1 MRACAFFPPSL
12 DPVLDRG
19 KRDKDAVV
27 APEVPTRGPGGQAVF
42 DHQPYRQI
50 NHAVGVLSA
59 GWRQIREVGV
69 KVLATLRTVVLRIG
83 DDEIAW
89 TPEVEI
95 AQVVQ
100 RPLKLL
106 VPIGGVPAAWT
117 WLPLV
122 SATRGD
128 DLWRW
133 QVCNRGNPFGGIGS
147 IRTRTE
153 HDCGLLTRML
163 EPALYDKCPT
173 GATPKPGKDAIVS
186 IFAGFLGNFL
196 FALLGVGFILFLRF
210 FVLRRQKALRS
221 FFGLASRSTLMIY
234 LPTFEVGR

>member
-12 DPVLDRG
+12 DPVLHGRKG
-19 KRDKDAVV
+19 DKDPVV
-27 APEVPTRGPGGQAVF
+27 APEVPTRGPVGQAVF
-42 DHQPYRQI
+42 DHEPHSEVY
-50 NHAVGVLSA
+50 HAVGVLTA
-59 GWRQIREVGV
+59 GWRQICEVGV

-106 VPIGGVPAAWT
+106 VPIGGVTAAWT

-122 SATRGD
+122 VATRGD

-133 QVCNRGNPFGGIGS
+133 QVCNGGDPFGRIGS

-153 HDCGLLTRML
+153 HGCGLLARIVGS
-163 EPALYDKCPT
+163 AFYDKCPR
-173 GATPKPGKDAIVS
+173 GAMPKPGKDAIVS
-186 IFAGFLGNFL
+186 VEKAVCISYTPRRSPLGE
-196 FALLGVGFILFLRF
+196 
-210 FVLRRQKALRS
+210 Q
-221 FFGLASRSTLMIY
+221 
-234 LPTFEVGR
+234 